1 VGMNGK
7 VILFD
12 YKQRRVTPEKVP
24 ASDIIVDGLGVG
36 DLTNVVIHD
45 RQSMAEEGIL
55 HIIALVDLQSRT
67 MLNDIVLESK
77 GFVDNES
84 SMKLF
89 DEIKDQARLII
100 STLIREADEVNLDY
114 VKSEVKENIA
124 RLLLT
129 KTERRPMI
137 LPIIINI

>member
-1 VGMNGK
+1 
-7 VILFD
+7 
-12 YKQRRVTPEKVP
+12 
-24 ASDIIVDGLGVG
+24 
-36 DLTNVVIHD
+36 
-45 RQSMAEEGIL
+45 
-55 HIIALVDLQSRT
+55 

-89 DEIKDQARLII
+89 DEIKEQARLII
-100 STLIREADEVNLDY
+100 TTLIQETDEVNLDY
-114 VKSEVKENIA
+114 VKSEVKENIS